1 MRVRRRMV
9 QTGKKFEASLTGLV
23 LAATFSRLIINTTRR
38 FPYTF
43 APVLSRGMGVP
54 LTAVTGLIG
63 LSQITAFMG
72 IFFGPLADRFG
83 YRTMMIGGLGM
94 LILGMFAGG
103 LLPFYGV
110 IFCSIFL
117 SGLAKSVFDP
127 SLQAYIGQRTPFER
141 RGRIVG
147 IMEVCWAGST
157 LVGIPLVAICIN
169 RFNWYSP
176 FFLMSGLGLIGWLFL
191 FRLLEKDR
199 SSASAHTSPQQ
210 SIMNPWKEML
220 YAWRTLLQKKMNLCV
235 LGSAFCVGASS
246 DNIFVIYGAWL
257 EQSFGLSVISLGLG
271 TTVIGFA
278 ELIGEVLTASSGDR
292 LGLGRSAALGLALN
306 VFLCM
311 LLPFFTQTLFFALT
325 GLFLIFLTFEFNIV
339 ATLCLCTELI
349 PGQRATMMSAFLA
362 MASLGR
368 LIGALAGGPLWLSGG
383 IKATSFVSTVFGAL
397 GLVLLLFGLMKY
409 QRIHSS

>member
-1 MRVRRRMV
+1 
-9 QTGKKFEASLTGLV
+9 
-23 LAATFSRLIINTTRR
+23 
-38 FPYTF
+38 
-43 APVLSRGMGVP
+43 
-54 LTAVTGLIG
+54 
-63 LSQITAFMG
+63 
-72 IFFGPLADRFG
+72 
-83 YRTMMIGGLGM
+83 
-94 LILGMFAGG
+94 
-103 LLPFYGV
+103 V

-325 GLFLIFLTFEFNIV
+325 GLFLILRTFEFNIV